1 LCVVRY
7 GSVRRAVRRSR
18 LCRWVWSTNL
28 ANEETLAHLGEWR
41 QKKYFNHCSGG
52 MQYLDYRVGIVFLCS
67 RGLPE
72 EGTLVPQH
80 VGVWCLS
87 CIVFYCVLGAFVG
100 WYTDWKK
107 KICMLRFKISKPCNP
122 EYKRQNQI
130 NKRDLQ
136 ISNLFFLFRECL
148 IAKSAACPKLTNNL
162 TIFISFHVNY

>member
-1 LCVVRY
+1 MCCQVRVSATSCSRVQTSPTDCVAECDLQTSRM
-7 GSVRRAVRRSR
+7 RRPWPTWGCGAK
-18 LCRWVWSTNL
+18 
-28 ANEETLAHLGEWR
+28 
-41 QKKYFNHCSGG
+41 KKYFIHCSRG

-107 KICMLRFKISKPCNP
+107 KYAR
-122 EYKRQNQI
+122 Y
-130 NKRDLQ
+130 DL
-136 ISNLFFLFRECL
+136 
-148 IAKSAACPKLTNNL
+148 KSASQVTLSIKDK
-162 TIFISFHVNY
+162 IR